1 MIFMYTNRSY
11 ITDNQHR
18 SDLVG
23 LIPVF
28 IAFTH
33 VYVTI
38 YRELCEDLD
47 KFLINMKNKTSV
59 GIILIVNAIERTISH
74 KIHKICNMIGG
85 SIVV

>member
-33 VYVTI
+33 VYLTI

-47 KFLINMKNKTSV
+47 KFLINMKNKT
-59 GIILIVNAIERTISH
+59 
-74 KIHKICNMIGG
+74 
-85 SIVV
+85 

>member
-1 MIFMYTNRSY
+1 MR
-11 ITDNQHR
+11 
-18 SDLVG
+18 
-23 LIPVF
+23 IPF
-28 IAFTH
+28 
-33 VYVTI
+33 
-38 YRELCEDLD
+38 RELCEDLD